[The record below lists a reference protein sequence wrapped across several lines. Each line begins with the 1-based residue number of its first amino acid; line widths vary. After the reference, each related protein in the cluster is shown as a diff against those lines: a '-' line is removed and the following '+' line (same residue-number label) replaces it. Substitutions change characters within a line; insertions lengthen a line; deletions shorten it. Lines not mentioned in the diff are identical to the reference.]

1 MKNISIAVYL
11 FNKCSYNVEVLTKA
25 EESGLAILSE
35 PSLQLKYK
43 I

>member
-11 FNKCSYNVEVLTKA
+11 FNKYSYNVEVLTKA
-25 EESGLAILSE
+25 EESRLATLSK
-35 PSLQLKYK
+35 PSSQFKYK